1 MIMDALILAATDD
14 TPGIIF
20 DPQSDNFEINHR
32 SLPENAIDFYN
43 PIFEWINN
51 YFSSTPGKF
60 ALNVKL
66 EYFNTA
72 SAKQI
77 AKLLLLLEKFNARTK
92 VIVNWYYKPEDKDML
107 ASGIRFSKLIPIEFN
122 FIEF

>member
-1 MIMDALILAATDD
+1 LQLLTIHLELFLILSQ
-14 TPGIIF
+14 IILKLTTGHC
-20 DPQSDNFEINHR
+20 PKMP
-32 SLPENAIDFYN
+32 L
-43 PIFEWINN
+43 IFTIQ
-51 YFSSTPGKF
+51 FSSTPGKF